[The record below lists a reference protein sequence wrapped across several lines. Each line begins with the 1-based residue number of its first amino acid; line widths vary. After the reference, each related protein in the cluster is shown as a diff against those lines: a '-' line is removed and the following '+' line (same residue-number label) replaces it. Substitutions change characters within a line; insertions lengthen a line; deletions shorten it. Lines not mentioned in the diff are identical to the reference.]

1 MISHNKFNQ
10 KEGVL
15 MGPGGAPPPGGPGG
29 YKYEKVPKPQNLK
42 DVPRYLRELLG
53 GFFYRLFYTF
63 VLVWQTDPL
72 ILFTMLFISV
82 FDGVTPIIGSLI
94 TARITNEMQQLT
106 SDRAI
111 AEASGVPYELQFV
124 GSVLLGLLIGLFAF
138 RLLNRVVSRISN
150 SIIRI
155 AGQKVVKQV
164 KVQIMEKAKTL
175 DLASF
180 DMPGFY
186 EKLENANREA
196 GTRPIQTLQSTFS
209 VVSTVISLVGYLVIL
224 AQIPDM
230 WWIPI
235 LIAGVSLPSAIINF
249 YYRRKNFKYMR
260 HRSKDRRQMNYYS
273 DLLVNKDMAK
283 EIRIFNLSDT
293 FIDRYKE
300 VFARYFAGLKS
311 LIVRESFWLVIS
323 AVVSCAANC
332 LCYALIA
339 RGVFDGRFKIGDY
352 SLYTGA
358 LTSIATCV
366 SSFIST
372 SATIYEGTL
381 FIDNLVSFMKE
392 KQTVI
397 PSVDPPQSVSHG
409 TSHTIEFENVSFAYP
424 GTERKVI
431 KNINLKLRPGETV
444 VLVGLN
450 GAGKTTL
457 IKLLTRLYDPTEG
470 RILLD
475 GRDIREYDTHELY
488 NIFGI
493 IFQDFGK
500 YAVSV
505 SENISFG
512 NIDAEPDP
520 LRIRESARQSSA
532 AEYINALPR
541 DYDTPLMRFF
551 EEDGIELSGGQW
563 QKLAIARAFYRE
575 SDILILDEPTAS
587 LDPMAEQEIFN
598 TFDRLREG
606 KTTIFVSHR
615 LSSAVIA
622 SKIIV
627 LRNGEV
633 IEEGD
638 HRELMALHG
647 EYFKLFTTQAQRY
660 IDNADD
666 RAASGNDAAMG
677 GGHGHDRER
686 GHGNMP
692 NHRRGRPNMGGNGD
706 DRDMRG
712 DIDIGREFSMPNG
725 GDI

>member
-1 MISHNKFNQ
+1 
-10 KEGVL
+10 
-15 MGPGGAPPPGGPGG
+15 MGRGG
-29 YKYEKVPKPQNLK
+29 YQYERVPRPENLK

-82 FDGVTPIIGSLI
+82 FDGITPIIGSLI

-111 AEASGVPYELQFV
+111 AEASGIPYELQFV

-138 RLLNRVVSRISN
+138 RLLNRVVTRISN

-196 GTRPIQTLQSTFS
+196 GSRPIQTLQSTFS

-230 WWIPI
+230 WWIPL
-235 LIAGVSLPSAIINF
+235 LIASVSLPSAIINF
-249 YYRRKNFKYMR
+249 YYRRKNFQYMR

-300 VFARYFAGLKS
+300 VFAHYFAGLKS
-311 LIVRESFWLVIS
+311 LIVRESFWLVLS
-323 AVVSCAANC
+323 AIVSCAANC

-358 LTSIATCV
+358 LTSIASCV

-372 SATIYEGTL
+372 SASIYEGTL

-392 KQTVI
+392 EQTVV
-397 PSVDPPQSVSHG
+397 PSVEPPQSVAHG
-409 TSHTIEFENVSFAYP
+409 APHTIEFENVSFAYP
-424 GTERKVI
+424 GTDRKVI

-488 NIFGI
+488 SIFGI

-520 LRIRESARQSSA
+520 LRVRESARQSSA
-532 AEYINALPR
+532 DEYISALPR
-541 DYDTPLMRFF
+541 DYDTPLMRIF
-551 EEDGIELSGGQW
+551 EQDGIELSGGQW

-647 EYFKLFTTQAQRY
+647 EYYKLFTTQAQRY
-660 IDNADD
+660 IDNTDHP
-666 RAASGNDAAMG
+666 DAEG
-677 GGHGHDRER
+677 ESEPSDGE
-686 GHGNMP
+686 P
-692 NHRRGRPNMGGNGD
+692 PRRGRGRPGRGEGRRSRAQNDGEA
-706 DRDMRG
+706 DMHA
-712 DIDIGREFSMPNG
+712 DIDRGFDFG
-725 GDI
+725 ADI